1 MGAGRSSMSTT
12 APNSALEDVRIL
24 HITPN
29 AGMAGFGVGTVVRL
43 STVQSQLGIGVEV
56 WSTDANANRPD
67 GMGDG
72 VAWARFRTC
81 GPSRLAWAPGMMKMA
96 RTGDRPT
103 VIHQH
108 GIWTAVSA
116 VTRLLHERRE
126 VPSVIAPHGS
136 LQPWTLEKSRL
147 RKTLALAAYER
158 SNLANC
164 SCLHALSTVELGD
177 CRAFG
182 LRNPVAIIPN
192 GVSEQ
197 WLASSRDG
205 LTFRSKHHIDAE
217 ARILLYVSRITPK
230 KGLPMLCQAI
240 AETSDKMQGWVLV
253 IAGLDEFSHMAELA
267 ELIRRL
273 GLEHSVQFVGPLYG
287 ADKQDAFAAAD
298 VFVLPSYS
306 EGLPMAV
313 LEAMGLGLPV
323 VVTDATPIAEI
334 GQESCGWRVPADR
347 SSLADALV
355 KLSQCSADEL
365 LLMGQ
370 NGKRVVASQCT
381 WQQVARMT
389 LELYGWLSGDTGRPS
404 FVVDD

>member
-1 MGAGRSSMSTT
+1 MSIRSSIST
-12 APNSALEDVRIL
+12 NSPGSIL
-24 HITPN
+24 HVIPV
-29 AGMAGFGVGTVVRL
+29 AGTSGFGVAAVVREL
-43 STVQSQLGIGVEV
+43 STAQSELGLGVQV
-56 WSTDANANRPD
+56 WSTDADTDRPD
-67 GMGDG
+67 GLGDT
-72 VAWARFRTC
+72 VIWTRFPAC
-81 GPSRLAWAPGMMKMA
+81 GPGRLAWAPGMIRMA
-96 RTGDRPT
+96 RNGDRPT
-103 VIHQH
+103 VVHQH
-108 GIWTAVSA
+108 GIWTAVSS
-116 VTRLLHERRE
+116 VTRFLHEQRG

-136 LQPWTLEKSRL
+136 LQPWALEKSRL

-177 CRAFG
+177 CRVFG
-182 LRNPVAIIPN
+182 LKNPVAIIPN

-197 WLASSRDG
+197 WLASSGDG

-240 AETSDKMQGWVLV
+240 AETRDKMRGWVLV
-253 IAGLDEFSHMAELA
+253 IAGPDEFGHMAELA
-267 ELIRRL
+267 EIIGRL
-273 GLEHSVQFVGPLYG
+273 GLEHSVQFVGSLYG
-287 ADKQDAFAAAD
+287 ADKRDAFAAAD
-298 VFVLPSYS
+298 AFVLPSYS

-370 NGKRVVASQCT
+370 NGKRVVVSQYT